1 MKLYAHQQ
9 KIIDEDPKKCGLF
22 LGTGGG
28 KTLTAL
34 MLAEGNTLVICP
46 KTIRDAYIWEYQYQ
60 KIIDK
65 NPDKWRMATN
75 ITSLKVISKED
86 LKKFNIT
93 LGQFDTVIVDEC
105 HTVFGVTP
113 TTTQKNYVQIPKTS
127 LVFHVL
133 QVYLFAWPPKRLY
146 FCSATPVSK
155 PMHLWALATLLGNN
169 WDWFAFRQK
178 YYFEM
183 QRGVWIPRKSPD
195 LREKMAELTKGF
207 GYTGQLSDWFD
218 VPEQTHKVI
227 HFGLT
232 PEQKKAVNEVK
243 TQEADPL
250 VSRAKIR
257 TIENGV
263 LYGKEIVTI
272 SSKEDKLVD
281 KLSIFPSEK
290 IDYIIERAD
299 EFPKILI
306 FANYTAQIDEIAK
319 QLTKEG
325 FRVMTLT
332 GKTKDRGSMLSRA
345 EKASNCIV
353 IAQSSI
359 SAGYEL
365 PSFPCV
371 IYASKS
377 YRYVDYEQSLGRVL
391 RANHLKKNLY
401 IHLVVKG
408 DADEACHE
416 TIMKGQDFQEKVM
429 AQEEEDCGY

>member
-1 MKLYAHQQ
+1 MKLYSHQQ
-9 KIIDEDPKKCGLF
+9 KIIDENPQKCGIF

-34 MLAEGNTLVICP
+34 MLAKGRTLVICP
-46 KTIRDAYIWEYQYQ
+46 KTIRDAKIWERQLE
-60 KIIDK
+60 KMSDVSEG
-65 NPDKWRMATN
+65 PS
-75 ITSLKVISKED
+75 SLTVISKEEF
-86 LKKFNIT
+86 KSPKFFAI
-93 LGQFDTVIVDEC
+93 QFETVIIDEC
-105 HTVFGVTP
+105 HTMFGVTP
-113 TTTQKNYVQIPKTS
+113 ATKQIKYVKFPKTS
-127 LVFHVL
+127 QLFESL
-133 QVYLFAWPPKRLY
+133 QMYLKNYSPDRLY

-155 PMHLWALATLLGNN
+155 PMHLWALATLLGKK

-183 QRGVWIPRKSPD
+183 QRGVFIPRKSKD
-195 LREKMAELTKGF
+195 LKDRLAELTKHF

-218 VPEQTHKVI
+218 VPEQTHKVV

-232 PEQKKAVNEVK
+232 PKQEKAVRDID
-243 TQEADPL
+243 TSEADPL
-250 VSRAKIR
+250 VRRSKIR

-263 LYGKEIVTI
+263 LYAKKIERFTEHV
-272 SSKEDKLVD
+272 ENLVD
-281 KLSIFPSEK
+281 SVEIFPSEK
-290 IDYIIERAD
+290 IDYILERAE

-306 FANYTAQIDEIAK
+306 FAAYTAQIQQIVIALK
-319 QLTKEG
+319 KEG
-325 FRVMTLT
+325 FPVVMLM
-332 GKTKDRGSMLSRA
+332 GATKDRGTLLAEA
-345 EKASNCIV
+345 EKASFCIV
-353 IAQSSI
+353 VAQSSI

-401 IHLVVKG
+401 LHLVVTG

-416 TIMKGQDFQEKVM
+416 TIMDGRDFSEMIQSQDAENQKEP
-429 AQEEEDCGY
+429 DY

>member
-9 KIIDEDPKKCGLF
+9 KIIDDDPLKCGIF

-34 MLAEGNTLVICP
+34 MLARGDVLVICP
-46 KTIRDAYIWEYQYQ
+46 KTIRDARIWENQLQ
-60 KIIDK
+60 KLEGKSDVK
-65 NPDKWRMATN
+65 LR
-75 ITSLKVISKED
+75 SLKVISKED
-86 LKKFNIT
+86 LKKLNIT
-93 LGQFDTVIVDEC
+93 LGKFTTVIVDEC

-113 TTTQKNYVQIPKTS
+113 QTKQKNYIKYPKS
-127 LVFHVL
+127 SQVFDTL
-133 QVYLFAWPPKRLY
+133 QVYLFAWPPQRLY

-155 PMHLWALATLLGNN
+155 PMHLWALATLLGKN

-183 QRGVWIPRKSPD
+183 QRGVFIPRKSKELKD
-195 LREKMAELTKGF
+195 KMAELTKHF

-218 VPEQTHKVI
+218 VPEQTHEVI

-232 PEQKKAVNEVK
+232 PKQEKAVRDIEAM
-243 TQEADPL
+243 EADPL
-250 VSRAKIR
+250 VRRAKIR

-263 LYGKEIVTI
+263 LYSKRIERVT
-272 SSKEDKLVD
+272 ERVENLVD
-281 KLSIFPSEK
+281 SVDIFPSEK
-290 IDYIIERAD
+290 IDYIVERAE
-299 EFPKILI
+299 EFPKMLI
-306 FANYTAQIDEIAK
+306 FAAYTAQINEISSK
-319 QLTKEG
+319 LTKEG
-325 FRVMTLT
+325 YKVVTLT
-332 GKTKDRGSMLSRA
+332 GKTKDRGNLLASA
-345 EKASNCIV
+345 EKASSCIV

-401 IHLVVKG
+401 LHLVVKG
-408 DADEACHE
+408 DADEACHN
-416 TIMKGQDFQEKVM
+416 TIMDGQDFSEKV
-429 AQEEEDCGY
+429 QSQDETNPDEPDY

>member
-1 MKLYAHQQ
+1 MKLYDHQQ
-9 KIIDEDPKKCGLF
+9 KIIDEDPKKCGIF

-34 MLAEGNTLVICP
+34 MLGSNPTIVVCP
-46 KTIRDAYIWEYQYQ
+46 KTIRDARIWEKQNEKIEEELGGLTDFLVVVSKEDWKKNWKQ
-60 KIIDK
+60 IIDK
-65 NPDKWRMATN
+65 MKSSSNDRP
-75 ITSLKVISKED
+75 LKII
-86 LKKFNIT
+86 F
-93 LGQFDTVIVDEC
+93 DEC
-105 HTVFGVTP
+105 HTIFGVTP
-113 TTTQKNYVQIPKTS
+113 ATVQRNYVKYPKTS
-127 LVFHVL
+127 QIYSAVEESI
-133 QVYLFAWPPKRLY
+133 QYAQPERLY

-155 PMHLWALATLLGNN
+155 PMHLWALATLLGKK

-183 QRGVWIPRKSPD
+183 QRGVFIPRKSKELKD
-195 LREKMAELTKGF
+195 KMAELTKHF

-218 VPEQTHKVI
+218 VPEQTHEVI

-232 PEQKKAVNEVK
+232 PKQEKAVRDIEAM
-243 TQEADPL
+243 EADPL
-250 VSRAKIR
+250 VRRAKIR

-263 LYGKEIVTI
+263 LY
-272 SSKEDKLVD
+272 SKRIERFSERVENLVD
-281 KLSIFPSEK
+281 SVDIFPSEK
-290 IDYIIERAD
+290 IDYIVERAQ
-299 EFPKILI
+299 EFPKILV
-306 FANYTAQIDEIAK
+306 FAAYSAQINEIAREV
-319 QLTKEG
+319 TKAG
-325 FRVMTLT
+325 FPVVKLT
-332 GKTKDRGSMLSRA
+332 GATKDRGIMLQQA
-345 EKASNCIV
+345 EKASSCIV
-353 IAQSSI
+353 VAQSSI

-416 TIMKGQDFQEKVM
+416 TIMSGQDFQEKVM
-429 AQEEEDCGY
+429 AQE